1 LQRNT
6 VVGNIN
12 LRYLRDL
19 NMLYIN
25 ASKRI

>member
-19 NMLYIN
+19 NLRALY
-25 ASKRI
+25 KRT